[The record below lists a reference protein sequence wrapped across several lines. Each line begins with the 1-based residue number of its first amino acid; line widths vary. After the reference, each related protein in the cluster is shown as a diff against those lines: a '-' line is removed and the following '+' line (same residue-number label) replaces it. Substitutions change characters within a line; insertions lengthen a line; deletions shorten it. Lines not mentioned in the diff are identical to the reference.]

1 MNPLPFKA
9 VVLDW
14 AGTVIDF
21 GSLAPMGAFVELF
34 RRHDIV
40 LSVAEA
46 RIPMGL
52 PKWDH
57 IDALGKLPA
66 VAAQWQR
73 VHGRPFAASDVDAL
87 YEEFT
92 PMNAASVVRHAEL
105 IPGALEVI
113 AALREQGLKIGSTTG
128 YNRPIMEVVQR
139 LAADQGYVPDNL
151 VCAGDT
157 PQGRPTPLMMYRCFA
172 DLGVW
177 PASAVVK
184 VDDTEPGLAE
194 GLAAG
199 CWTVGVAVSGNA
211 VGLSLAE
218 WQSLDGSAQ
227 AVHRERA
234 TVALRRA
241 GAHEVINTIADLPE
255 ALLRLATRAGRGE
268 LPVAG

>member
-40 LSVAEA
+40 LSVAQA

-66 VAAQWQR
+66 VAEQWQHA
-73 VHGRPFAASDVDAL
+73 HGRPFAASDVDAL

-92 PMNAASVVRHAEL
+92 PMNAASVVHHAQL
-105 IPGALEVI
+105 IPGALEIV
-113 AALREQGLKIGSTTG
+113 AALRALGLKVGSTTG

-139 LAADQGYVPDNL
+139 LAAEQGYVPDNL
-151 VCAGDT
+151 VCVGDT

-177 PASAVVK
+177 PPSAVVK
-184 VDDTEPGLAE
+184 VDDTEPGIAE

-199 CWTVGVAVSGNA
+199 CWTVGVTASGNA

-218 WQSLDGSAQ
+218 WRALDGAAQ

-234 TVALRRA
+234 SAELRRA
-241 GAHEVINTIADLPE
+241 GAHEVIDTIADLPD
-255 ALLRLATRAGRGE
+255 ALVRLAAR
-268 LPVAG
+268 VAGGERPA